1 MIVIVCVDNNLGMLF
16 NNRRLSQD
24 KTVTDKVLDLSKQSK
39 LWMNHYSYALF
50 DKVASK
56 NLNVDEDFLSKAA
69 RGDFCFIEDKKIKT
83 HEKLIEKI
91 ILIKWNRDYPAD
103 FKLDIDLS
111 SWNLIDM
118 TEFIGNS
125 HKTITMEVYTR

>member
-56 NLNVDEDFLSKAA
+56 NLNVDEDFLSKAV